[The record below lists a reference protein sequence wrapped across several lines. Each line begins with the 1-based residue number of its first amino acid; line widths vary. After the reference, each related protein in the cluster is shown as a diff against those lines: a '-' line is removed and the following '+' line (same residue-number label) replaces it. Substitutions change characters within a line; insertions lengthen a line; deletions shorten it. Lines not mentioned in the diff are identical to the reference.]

1 MEVFRDSD
9 LLATVHSAVARHGVG
24 PHCALQVCQHVQE
37 HFSCVPR
44 GAIPL
49 IARELCTTAGHI
61 VSLVSFYSFLH
72 EVPRGDYDI
81 YLSDSITD
89 QMQGSRDLLNR
100 LCLAL
105 GVTPGQPRL
114 DGRVTVATTSCTGL
128 CDQGPAGL
136 VNGRP
141 LTRLD
146 ADRVDQIA
154 RLVESAVPLA
164 QWPREY
170 FQVESIVH
178 RRDLLLDNMLVQG
191 EALRWLGQH
200 GAEDLLRQLEL
211 SGLNGRGG
219 AGFPTATKWRLCR
232 EVDSEAH
239 YVVCNA
245 DEGEPGTF
253 KDRVLLADCADAVIE
268 GMTLCA
274 RCVGAEKG
282 FIYLRGEYAFLRPH
296 LEWVLER
303 RRGDELL
310 GEAILGHPDWCFD
323 IEIHLGA
330 GAYVCGEESALIESL
345 EGKRG
350 IPRSRPPYPVVNGYF
365 GQPTVVNNVE
375 TFLAAANVAAR
386 GGQWFAVQGNG
397 RGTKLHSVSGD
408 CERPGIYEFPADITV
423 GEIVAAAG
431 GEGARAVQVAGAAGE
446 LLLAE
451 EFDGVID
458 LKRRKTSGSFM
469 IFGPD
474 RELFETTRNFIGF
487 FAHETCGF
495 CAPCRC
501 GTQLAR
507 SVVERMAA
515 GRAFGRDREAIDRL
529 LEVTPVMSH
538 CGLGGAALSPLRDL
552 RDKCPERYGELFC
565 EDEGRVL
572 HFDLE
577 GELSE
582 IKRLTG
588 EIGVTARD

>member
-1 MEVFRDSD
+1 
-9 LLATVHSAVARHGVG
+9 
-24 PHCALQVCQHVQE
+24 VQE
-37 HFSCVPR
+37 QFSCVPR

-49 IARELCTTAGHI
+49 IARELGTSTGHI

-72 EVPRGDYDI
+72 SEPRGDYDI
-81 YLSDSITD
+81 YLSYSITD
-89 QMQGSRDLLNR
+89 HMLGSRELLGR

-105 GVTPGQPRL
+105 GVTPGHPRL
-114 DGRVTVATTSCTGL
+114 DGRVTVAITSCTGL

-136 VNGRP
+136 INGHP
-141 LTRLD
+141 LTRLTPE
-146 ADRVDQIA
+146 RVDHIA
-154 RLVESAVPLA
+154 QLIESACPLP

-170 FQVESIVH
+170 FRVDSIVH
-178 RRDLLLDNMLVQG
+178 RRDLLLSNPLVQG
-191 EALRWLGQH
+191 QALHRVDQH
-200 GAEDLLRQLEL
+200 GSDELVQELEI

-219 AGFPTATKWRLCR
+219 AGFATATKWRLCR
-232 EVDSEAH
+232 EVASDAH

-253 KDRVLLADCADAVIE
+253 KDRVLLADHADEVIE

-274 RCVGAEKG
+274 RCIGAEKG
-282 FIYLRGEYAFLRPH
+282 FIYLRGEYAWLQPH

-310 GEAILGHPDWCFD
+310 GNAILGRDDWRFD

-330 GAYVCGEESALIESL
+330 GAYICGEESALIESL

-350 IPRSRPPYPVVNGYF
+350 VPRSRPPYPVVNGYL

-375 TFLAAANVAAR
+375 TFLAAAHIGAR
-386 GGQWFAVQGNG
+386 GGQWFANSGCG
-397 RGTKLHSVSGD
+397 MGTKLHSVSGD
-408 CERPGIYEFPADITV
+408 CERPGIYEFPVDATVADI
-423 GEIVAAAG
+423 IAAAG
-431 GEGARAVQVAGAAGE
+431 GDGARAVQVAGAAGE
-446 LLLAE
+446 LLLAD
-451 EFDGVID
+451 EFDGTID

-474 RELFETTRNFIGF
+474 RDLFQVTRNFIEF

-507 SVVERMAA
+507 SVVERMYA
-515 GRAFGRDREAIDRL
+515 GRAFGRDREAVDRL
-529 LEVTPVMSH
+529 IEVTPVMSH
-538 CGLGGAALSPLRDL
+538 CGLGGAALNPLRDL
-552 RDKCPERYGELFC
+552 RDKCPERYAELFC
-565 EDEGRVL
+565 QEAGVL

-582 IKRLTG
+582 IRSLTG
-588 EIGVTARD
+588 EIGATGND